1 MSADTARAIAPA
13 LVPYRRRSRRRWL
26 WAVATAAVAAGC
38 AAAAWYG
45 WRAWQSAAPAAIPSF
60 RIEPGTV
67 RIVAYAKGT
76 LQGGQADRLLA
87 PSIGG
92 AMPRISFLLPAGTEV
107 HAGDVVVRFNTGQEQ
122 FQLAKAVNAA
132 QAARA
137 NIAAARD
144 QARAQAIQDAYSL
157 QHARFEV
164 QLAKIAV
171 RQNPLLPVLTARQNL
186 LTLRSA
192 RAELRQWERDA
203 AKRQASGRGMIAI
216 QLAAAAKAQ
225 SQAAAARRHIAAMTL
240 RVARAGYVAI
250 EPDTSGMM
258 DIFQGMTV
266 QPYHVGA
273 QASPGTVVAEIPD
286 LSELR
291 VRAHLGEAGSA
302 YVAKGQ
308 SAEVQIE
315 GLPGQ
320 VFPARVLRVSG
331 LQGNVFSPGQSETC
345 VLALRGSDPA
355 LRPGMDARARIVL
368 SQMRHVLWVPAE
380 ALFRQNGK
388 SIVYVRRGGAFS
400 PQPVKVLRQGAT
412 RVAITGVRAGT
423 VIALSNPLGAA
434 MAQP

>member
-1 MSADTARAIAPA
+1 MSADTARAVAPA

-26 WAVATAAVAAGC
+26 WAAVTAAVVAGC

-45 WRAWQSAAPAAIPSF
+45 WRAWQSAAPAAIPIF
-60 RIEPGTV
+60 RIAPGTV

-107 HAGDVVVRFNTGQEQ
+107 HAGEVVVRFNTGQEQ
-122 FQLAKAVNAA
+122 FQLAKALDAA

-225 SQAAAARRHIAAMTL
+225 SQAAAARRRFALAGGEHVALKPGDAQDTGGKDPAGQPLDLHL
-240 RVARAGYVAI
+240 RALALG
-250 EPDTSGMM
+250 
-258 DIFQGMTV
+258 
-266 QPYHVGA
+266 H
-273 QASPGTVVAEIPD
+273 
-286 LSELR
+286 
-291 VRAHLGEAGSA
+291 VRAARFTQVRPHAQF
-302 YVAKGQ
+302 AK
-308 SAEVQIE
+308 I
-315 GLPGQ
+315 
-320 VFPARVLRVSG
+320 RDLRHH
-331 LQGNVFSPGQSETC
+331 
-345 VLALRGSDPA
+345 
-355 LRPGMDARARIVL
+355 RARRGCAAAIRRCAPAWTRGRESSSAKCAMCSGRRPRL
-368 SQMRHVLWVPAE
+368 SFAKT
-380 ALFRQNGK
+380 A
-388 SIVYVRRGGAFS
+388 
-400 PQPVKVLRQGAT
+400 
-412 RVAITGVRAGT
+412 
-423 VIALSNPLGAA
+423 NPSSMCGAA
-434 MAQP
+434 APFRPSR